1 MKKWFS
7 ARFIVAL
14 LLALLLYGFFII
26 AHEVIIEQENG
37 FDKHAEAFI
46 AGIRTPALTHF
57 FAVFTYIGST
67 YVLLPAYVI
76 CILLF
81 FIAKNKRIAIF
92 TLITGIISIG
102 ILTLAKQSFHRNRPI
117 NPIVHNVSGYS
128 FPSGHSMSTLVFF
141 ATLILAIFSA
151 KNMNKVLRIVLC
163 ALLVIVCLM
172 IGFSRTYLRV
182 HYASDVLAGYL
193 LGTCYISLAYYFFY
207 KKAPAVK
214 GEHPSTA
221 REKDV
226 PAETVPDMA
235 K

>member
-1 MKKWFS
+1 MNKWFS
-7 ARFIVAL
+7 ARFFVAL
-14 LLALLLYGFFII
+14 VLALLLYGFFMI

-37 FDKHAEAFI
+37 FDQHAEAFI
-46 AGIRTPALTHF
+46 AGLRTPALTHF
-57 FAVFTYIGST
+57 FAVFTYIGSS

-76 CILLF
+76 CIVLF
-81 FIAKNKRIAIF
+81 FLAKNKRIAIF

-102 ILTLAKQSFHRNRPI
+102 ILTLAKQSFHRSRPL
-117 NPIVHNVSGYS
+117 NPIVHNASGYS

-141 ATLILAIFSA
+141 ATLILAIFST
-151 KNMNKVLRIVLC
+151 KNMNKTLRVVLC
-163 ALLVIVCLM
+163 TLLVILCLM

-193 LGTCYISLAYYFFY
+193 LGSCYISLAYYFFY

-221 REKDV
+221 RAQDV
-226 PAETVPDMA
+226 PADHVPDIA
-235 K
+235 R